1 MKKLYIQGSLS
12 AFVAMMLVF
21 PYIGYAEVQQD
32 SGEIIQ
38 ESDVASH
45 TVLDESTTTVSSII
59 DQINAIDAK
68 KKDVTQPEELPE
80 KEAIIS
86 LFESRKVESP
96 GVFSFMAYAVQE
108 AVALGIPAN
117 TIFLILLTPLLATI
131 VSFVRVV
138 IGLPTLDM
146 LVPIT
151 LSFAFVAVGVS
162 VGLIILGAILCAA
175 FVSNAM
181 LSRAKIMFYP
191 KRSLSMLLLAF
202 FVFAA
207 LTIALM
213 LGFDRILSLSIFP
226 VLILMLIGDSIVSV
240 QIHKSAS
247 ETFLIT
253 GTTLVVGL
261 LGFAMASSV
270 QIQNLLIL
278 YPECILLVIPMNLMI
293 GRYFGLRF
301 LEYFRFNTVSD

>member
-1 MKKLYIQGSLS
+1 MLRYYGFGLMFALFLLVSPHTGNAEDSVLPENVS
-12 AFVAMMLVF
+12 ADPVAQ
-21 PYIGYAEVQQD
+21 AESILD
-32 SGEIIQ
+32 AS
-38 ESDVASH
+38 STSVA
-45 TVLDESTTTVSSII
+45 SII
-59 DQINAIDAK
+59 DQINAADAK
-68 KKDVTQPEELPE
+68 KNDVTQPEEQPE
-80 KEAIIS
+80 KEAILS
-86 LFESRKVESP
+86 LFESRKVETP
-96 GVFSFMAYAVQE
+96 GVFSFMAYAVQQ

-138 IGLPTLDM
+138 VGLPTLEM

-175 FVSNAM
+175 FVSNVL
-181 LSRAKIMFYP
+181 LSRVKIMFYP
-191 KRSLSMLLLAF
+191 KRSLSMLFLAF

-226 VLILMLIGDSIVSV
+226 VLILMLIGDSIASV
-240 QIHKSAS
+240 QIHKSGS

-253 GTTLVVGL
+253 GTTLAVGL

-270 QIQNLLIL
+270 SIQNLLIL

>member
-1 MKKLYIQGSLS
+1 MLRYYGFGVTL
-12 AFVAMMLVF
+12 ALLVF
-21 PYIGYAEVQQD
+21 VNPLVVRG
-32 SGEIIQ
+32 Q
-38 ESDVASH
+38 EPVVLEEMDVESAVPSEGVFDAS
-45 TVLDESTTTVSSII
+45 STSISSII
-59 DQINAIDAK
+59 DQINAADAK
-68 KKDVTQPEELPE
+68 KNDVTQPEAQPE
-80 KEAIIS
+80 KEAILS
-86 LFESRKVESP
+86 LFESRKVETP
-96 GVFSFMAYAVQE
+96 GVFSFMAYSVQQ

-138 IGLPTLDM
+138 VGLPTLEM

-175 FVSNAM
+175 FVSNVL
-181 LSRAKIMFYP
+181 LSRVKIMFYP

-207 LTIALM
+207 LTIALV

-226 VLILMLIGDSIVSV
+226 VLILMLIGDSIASV
-240 QIHKSAS
+240 QIHKSGS

-261 LGFAMASSV
+261 LGFAMASSAS
-270 QIQNLLIL
+270 IQNLLIL